1 MLGLRGR
8 VHPPGVRTP
17 TPSHLFLLLSLCGGW
32 PLGGGGGQRPLQQR
46 RKHGRCRWSGV
57 PLRAHRGGRPRL
69 PGRPPRL
76 PPRLAVAC
84 GRHHTWLH
92 ASSPPPSPNR
102 PAPPAMLLFQL
113 PGPASAR
120 TPRLFSLQQRTHA
133 ALRSRS
139 MATTLT
145 HSLAPA
151 AAVARARP
159 FPAVPHALGGPRPGP
174 RSRLGLVLVVVVVA
188 VLVSLIVVLAVLVI
202 DGPV

>member
-1 MLGLRGR
+1 
-8 VHPPGVRTP
+8 
-17 TPSHLFLLLSLCGGW
+17 
-32 PLGGGGGQRPLQQR
+32 
-46 RKHGRCRWSGV
+46 
-57 PLRAHRGGRPRL
+57 
-69 PGRPPRL
+69 
-76 PPRLAVAC
+76 
-84 GRHHTWLH
+84 
-92 ASSPPPSPNR
+92 
-102 PAPPAMLLFQL
+102 
-113 PGPASAR
+113 
-120 TPRLFSLQQRTHA
+120 
-133 ALRSRS
+133 